1 MPPLKKQ
8 ARHCRVLSKKGVLPA
23 PPPPDLCDA
32 HWEGLSDTEVES
44 DIETSEGEDNIAS
57 EDAKN
62 VFQVLMDAEKEPGNE
77 DATVFMFQRGP
88 NHTERHRRR
97 KRATERDLKKAARAR
112 QVSDSSKW

>member
-8 ARHCRVLSKKGVLPA
+8 ARHCRMVGKKAPLSV

-77 DATVFMFQRGP
+77 DATVFIFQRGP

-112 QVSDSSKW
+112 QVSDSSKR